1 MGGVIGVLGGAFD
14 PPHNGHL
21 ALAETAR
28 EQLRLTTVL
37 FVPTGSPP
45 HKPDRPLTPDLHREA
60 MVALAIAG
68 RQGFLLSRADL
79 DRPGPHYTAD
89 LLALLQRA
97 WPGSELYFLM
107 GGDSLAQFLSWR
119 DPQRILALAR
129 LAVLRRPGWQADL
142 EELQR
147 ALPAMRERLVWLEG
161 PTLDLSASEIR
172 RRVRE
177 GEPITGLVPPA
188 VADYI
193 YRHGLYAG

>member
-21 ALAETAR
+21 ALAEAAR

-68 RQGFLLSRADL
+68 REGFLLSRADL

-89 LLALLQRA
+89 LLALLRRA
-97 WPGSELYFLM
+97 WPENELYFLM

-142 EELQR
+142 EALR
-147 ALPAMRERLVWLEG
+147 SALPAIEERLVWLDG
-161 PTLDLSASEIR
+161 PALDISASEIR

-177 GEPITGLVPPA
+177 GEPISGLVPPA
-188 VADYI
+188 VAAYI
-193 YRHGLYAG
+193 YRHRLYAG